1 MNLVVDRIVNNIAV
15 CQDLD
20 TKIKYEVDTK
30 TLTFN
35 ISDGDIIT
43 LKDGEYYLNKS
54 LKEERIKII
63 QEKLNRAKNN

>member
-54 LKEERIKII
+54 LDYEQAIE
-63 QEKLNRAKNN
+63 AYTGDF